1 MMQIQSEKLRET
13 LKTLNLNSN
22 NSILASAFLLRDGAL
37 LNYELSSKCSSS
49 DALEL
54 LHYAARIAIEK
65 IKNGCVD
72 EVVIARDDCKIFAS
86 WVNSR
91 ALLAIVTKPLAD
103 TNLILAEVKRAC
115 KEASKHLLESMEKIE
130 TPAGKVSTGR
140 IGRLQLSVVD
150 SSGLPVPNCLVEVYS
165 GRKKVQADL
174 TTPRGMA
181 SFKLVT
187 GEYELL
193 VKKGRASYRERFSMD
208 REFLARSITLKSP
221 VENNLEYDR

>member
-1 MMQIQSEKLRET
+1 MMQMQSEKLRET
-13 LKTLNLNSN
+13 LKALNFN

-37 LNYELSSKCSSS
+37 LSYELSSKCSSS
-49 DALEL
+49 HALEL

-72 EVVIARDDCKIFAS
+72 EVVIAQDDCKIFAS

-115 KEASKHLLESMEKIE
+115 KEASKHLLESIEIEKEE
-130 TPAGKVSTGR
+130 TPRVKVGTHR
-140 IGRLQLSVVD
+140 IARLQLSVLD
-150 SSGLPVPNCLVEVYS
+150 TSGLPVPNCLVEVYS
-165 GRKKVQADL
+165 GKKKVQADL
-174 TTPRGMA
+174 TTPHGMA

-187 GEYELL
+187 GEYELV
-193 VKKGRASYRERFSMD
+193 VKKGCASYRERFSMD
-208 REFLARSITLKSP
+208 REFLARSITLKSL